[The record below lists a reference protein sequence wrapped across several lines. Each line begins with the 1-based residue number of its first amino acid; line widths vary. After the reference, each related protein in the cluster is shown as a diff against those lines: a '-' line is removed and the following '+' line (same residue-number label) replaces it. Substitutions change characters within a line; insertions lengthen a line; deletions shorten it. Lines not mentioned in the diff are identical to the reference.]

1 MLEFLDNDMLSIF
14 PMVFIIPYIG
24 LNYIFPI
31 NTMYSLMIVFA
42 IFILI
47 LELVLV
53 YKKKVKD
60 L

>member
-1 MLEFLDNDMLSIF
+1 MLEFWDNYMLSII
-14 PMVFIIPYIG
+14 PLVIIMPYTG
-24 LNYIFPI
+24 LNYILSI